1 MTLKAAILADD
12 LTGAL
17 DTGTPFV
24 QNGLTVAVA
33 VSSESLEKALAANPD
48 VLVVNTASR
57 ALSPQEA
64 SERVTGVA
72 SRLKAVAPDLVMKKI
87 DSRLKGN
94 VAAETL
100 ALADALG
107 LGQIIVCP
115 AIPDQQRLT
124 RNGHIIGRGVDQ
136 PISIAALFD
145 QTSVIVCDA
154 ETDADMDRIA
164 NTHDWTNG
172 LAVGARGLGL
182 ALARRIG
189 NGPSGS
195 AQSSSLTLTDQT
207 LFAFGSRDPI
217 TVSQMHRLDRQD
229 RLAVLADAPHGQ
241 LGDLDAPLRLPALL
255 RCTGDMRED
264 GATVASRFAEGV
276 RKVVTTSHIE
286 MLMMGGGD
294 TALAVL
300 TALGI
305 EVLFPM
311 GEIEPGIPWFE
322 VTLQDGKGLRCA
334 VKSGGFGTV
343 DSLVAVLPA
352 KPEQKSTDSK
362 ETSIGRS

>member
-24 QNGLTVAVA
+24 ENGLKVAVA
-33 VSSESLEKALAANPD
+33 VCCEGLDKAVAAKPD

-57 ALSPQEA
+57 ALSPEEA
-64 SERVTGVA
+64 SSRVGNIA
-72 SRLKAVAPDLVMKKI
+72 ARLKAHSPDLVMKKI

-94 VAAETL
+94 VAVETL
-100 ALADALG
+100 AVADALG
-107 LGQIIVCP
+107 RRRIVICP

-124 RNGHIIGRGVDQ
+124 RNGHVVGRGVDQ
-136 PISIAALFD
+136 PISIAALFG
-145 QTSVIVCDA
+145 QTSVTICDA
-154 ETDADMDRIA
+154 ESVADLDRIA
-164 NTHDWTNG
+164 DMQDWQTG

-182 ALARRIG
+182 ALAKRIG
-189 NGPSGS
+189 KGASGS
-195 AQSSSLTLTDQT
+195 TQPALLTLTDQT

-217 TVSQMHRLDRQD
+217 TVSQMHQLYMQD

-241 LGDLDAPLRLPALL
+241 LGELDAPLRLPALL
-255 RCTGDMRED
+255 RCTGNVQDD
-264 GATVASRFAEGV
+264 GAMVAKRFAEGV
-276 RKVVTTSHIE
+276 RDVIAAGNVE

-305 EVLFPM
+305 DVLFPM
-311 GEIEPGIPWFE
+311 GEVEPGIPWFD
-322 VTLQDGKGLRCA
+322 VTLQNGKSLRCA

-352 KPEQKSTDSK
+352 KPDQKSTDSK
-362 ETSIGRS
+362 ETFIGRS

>member
-24 QNGLTVAVA
+24 QNGLKVAVA
-33 VSSESLEKALAANPD
+33 VCCKGLDKAIATNPD

-64 SERVTGVA
+64 ASRVSDIA
-72 SRLKAVAPDLVMKKI
+72 SRLKAHSPDLVMKKI

-100 ALADALG
+100 AVADALG
-107 LGQIIVCP
+107 RRRIVICP

-124 RNGHIIGRGVDQ
+124 RDGHVVGRGVDQ
-136 PISIAALFD
+136 PISITALFG
-145 QTSVIVCDA
+145 QTSVTICDA
-154 ETDADMDRIA
+154 ESAADLDRIA
-164 NTHDWTNG
+164 DTQDWQNG

-182 ALARRIG
+182 ALAKRIG
-189 NGPSGS
+189 TGAIGS
-195 AQSSSLTLTDQT
+195 AQASTLTLTEQT

-217 TVSQMHRLDRQD
+217 TVSQMNRLDRQD

-241 LGDLDAPLRLPALL
+241 LDDLDAPLRLPALL
-255 RCTGDMRED
+255 RCTGDIRED
-264 GATVASRFAEGV
+264 GTMVAERFAEGV
-276 RKVVTTSHIE
+276 RKVVATSHIE

-305 EVLFPM
+305 DVLLPM
-311 GEIEPGIPWFE
+311 GEVEPGIPWFE

-343 DSLVAVLPA
+343 DSLIAVLPA
-352 KPEQKSTDSK
+352 KPDQKSTDSK

>member
-33 VSSESLEKALAANPD
+33 VSCESLEKAVAANPD

-64 SERVTGVA
+64 STRVA
-72 SRLKAVAPDLVMKKI
+72 SVANRLKVAAPDLVMKKI

-94 VAAETL
+94 IAAETL
-100 ALADALG
+100 ALADVLDRNR
-107 LGQIIVCP
+107 IVICP
-115 AIPDQQRLT
+115 AIPDQHRLT
-124 RNGHIIGRGVDQ
+124 RNGYVVGRGVDQ
-136 PISIAALFD
+136 PISIAALFG
-145 QTSVIVCDA
+145 QTPVIICDA
-154 ETDADMDRIA
+154 DSDADLDRIA
-164 NTHDWTNG
+164 NEEDWQEA

-182 ALARRIG
+182 SLAKRLG
-189 NGPSGS
+189 NDS
-195 AQSSSLTLTDQT
+195 APTSPFVRTGRT

-217 TVSQMHRLDRQD
+217 TGAQMIRLEQNG
-229 RLAVLADAPHGQ
+229 RLASVTDAPDG
-241 LGDLDAPLRLPALL
+241 LFGDFNALLPLPALL
-255 RCTGDMRED
+255 RCTGDSDMD
-264 GATVASRFAEGV
+264 GATVAARFAKGV
-276 RKVVTTSHIE
+276 RKVVLTSDVE

-300 TALGI
+300 AALGVD
-305 EVLFPM
+305 VLIPK
-311 GEIEPGIPWFE
+311 GEIEPGVPWFE
-322 VTLQDGKGLRCA
+322 VRLQDDKYLRCA

-343 DSLVAVLPA
+343 NSLLAVLPA
-352 KPEQKSTDSK
+352 APEHKSQASK
-362 ETSIGRS
+362 ETSFG